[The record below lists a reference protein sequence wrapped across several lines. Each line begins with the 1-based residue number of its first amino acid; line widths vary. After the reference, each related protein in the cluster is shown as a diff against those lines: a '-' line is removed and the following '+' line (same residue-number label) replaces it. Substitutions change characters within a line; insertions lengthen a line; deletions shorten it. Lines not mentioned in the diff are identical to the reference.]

1 MQTIINQSLSDMLDK
16 LLNKALEEK
25 PKIEKTIYFDFF
37 SLSKLT
43 IIRDND
49 YTNKIEITIY
59 IPYIY
64 GCSIDNFLMKYA
76 GDLTPHQKAMIDKIF
91 EKWSNDNG
99 K

>member
-1 MQTIINQSLSDMLDK
+1 MKEIIKQSLSDLLDK
-16 LLNKALEEK
+16 LLKQAFDEK
-25 PKIEKTIYFDFF
+25 PKIEETRYFDFF
-37 SLSKLT
+37 SWSKLT

-76 GDLTPHQKAMIDKIF
+76 GDLTPHQKEMINKIF
-91 EKWSNDNG
+91 EKWG
-99 K
+99 RQ